1 MARKLERQELKRNE
15 LNDAVE
21 ASVEFAERHLKAILL
36 ALGGAGL
43 AALAAW
49 GVWGWHQSRVAQA
62 SELLGDALRV
72 AQAEVVDSGAKPDD
86 PVHPTF
92 ASESARDARARQLFE
107 RTANRFPSSGAGIAA
122 TLWLGD
128 RAFADGDRAGARKL
142 WQKVVD
148 SGAEGAFAVSARVDL
163 DRLDREEG
171 KSEDL
176 LTELK
181 KELDDGTSGVPA
193 DVLLAEIAR
202 TYEALGKS
210 ADALATWRRLLDE
223 HSDSPYASLAQGQI
237 AAGSPTA

>member
-36 ALGGAGL
+36 TLGGAGL

-49 GVWGWHQSRVAQA
+49 GVWGWHQARVARA
-62 SELLGDALRV
+62 SEMLGDALRV

-86 PVHPTF
+86 PVRPTF
-92 ASESARDARARQLFE
+92 ASEAAREARARQLFE
-107 RTANRFPSSGAGIAA
+107 QTAQKYPSSGPGLAA

-128 RAFADGDRAGARKL
+128 RAFAAGDRAEARKL

-148 SGAEGAFAVSARVDL
+148 SGAEGTFAVSARVDL
-163 DRLDREEG
+163 ARLDRAEG
-171 KSEDL
+171 KGEEL
-176 LTELK
+176 LTRLK
-181 KELDDGTSGVPA
+181 KELDSGTSMVPA

-210 ADALATWRRLLDE
+210 ADAQATWRRIVDE
-223 HSDSPYASLAQGQI
+223 HPDSPYASVAQGQI